1 MLEFFKHVLGI
12 CGDHW
17 HPNIWTA
24 VASTPIVAPI
34 VYYIKC
40 KCGGNCPYGKQCPAW
55 PMYFGIPS
63 KIPPAHP
70 VRWHIGR

>member
-17 HPNIWTA
+17 HPNIYTT
-24 VASTPIVAPI
+24 VASTPIAAPI

-40 KCGGNCPYGKQCPAW
+40 KCGGWFKHKDDCKH
-55 PMYFGIPS
+55 
-63 KIPPAHP
+63 KEKK
-70 VRWHIGR
+70 

>member
-1 MLEFFKHVLGI
+1 MVEFLKHTLGI

-24 VASTPIVAPI
+24 VASTPIIAPM

-40 KCGGNCPYGKQCPAW
+40 KFSSWFK
-55 PMYFGIPS
+55 S
-63 KIPPAHP
+63 KDKKNL
-70 VRWHIGR
+70 

>member
-1 MLEFFKHVLGI
+1 M
-12 CGDHW
+12 
-17 HPNIWTA
+17 NISKNWTLII
-24 VASTPIVAPI
+24 IVAI
-34 VYYIKC
+34 ISATIYFTTKSSCHHKC
-40 KCGGNCPYGKQCPAW
+40 KCGGNCPHGKQCPAW